1 MLPPALRRLAP
12 ILTAAAALVL
22 LAAAPA
28 FGDAISPESGAGS
41 PNADSIDTL
50 YKIVFYIGVV
60 IFLIVEGALIW
71 SLVRYRA
78 RRGDPEPV
86 QIHGNAPLE
95 IGWTLAAAT
104 IVVVIS
110 VVTFI
115 YLGDI
120 KNPAPSGAATADG
133 TQVAALDQPDPEGP
147 GKPLRITVNGQQ
159 YLWRFDYDSEEG
171 ISEGRPVYA
180 YYEMV
185 VPVNRTVTLKVNASD
200 VAHSWW
206 IPKLGGKADAVP
218 GHTNETWFKAT
229 KPGRYVGQC
238 AELCGE
244 GHADMQAAVR
254 VVPEDEYTAWLDKQR
269 EDIQAAQDGLAEQ
282 RKAREEEED

>member
-1 MLPPALRRLAP
+1 M
-12 ILTAAAALVL
+12 
-22 LAAAPA
+22 AAAPA
-28 FGDAISPESGAGS
+28 FGDALTPESGAGS
-41 PNADSIDTL
+41 RNADSIDTL
-50 YKIVFYIGVV
+50 YKIVFAIGVV
-60 IFLIVEGALIW
+60 IFVIVESALIW

-133 TQVAALDQPDPEGP
+133 TQVAALDQPEPEGA
-147 GKPLRITVNGQQ
+147 GKPLKITVNGQQ
-159 YLWRFDYDSEEG
+159 YLWRFDYDNEEG
-171 ISEGRPVYA
+171 ISEGRPVYT
-180 YYEMV
+180 YFEMV
-185 VPVNRTVTLKVNASD
+185 VPVNRTVTLKVNSSD
-200 VAHSWW
+200 VVHSWW

-254 VVPEDEYTAWLDKQR
+254 VVSQDEYDAWLDKQR
-269 EDIQAAQDGLAEQ
+269 TDIQAAQDGLAEQ
-282 RKAREEEED
+282 RKAREEAKN

>member
-1 MLPPALRRLAP
+1 MRRFAP
-12 ILTAAAALVL
+12 IALLAALAL
-22 LAAAPA
+22 LAFAAPA
-28 FGDAISPESGAGS
+28 FGDAFSPESGAGS
-41 PNADSIDTL
+41 RNADSIDSL

-60 IFLIVEGALIW
+60 IFLIVEGALFW
-71 SLVRYRA
+71 SLFRYRHK
-78 RRGDPEPV
+78 RGDPEPV

-95 IGWTLAAAT
+95 IGWTVAAAT

-110 VVTFI
+110 VITFI

-120 KNPAPSGAATADG
+120 KNPAPSGP
-133 TQVAALDQPDPEGP
+133 TQVAALDQPEPEGP
-147 GKPLRITVNGQQ
+147 GKPLKVTVNGQQ
-159 YLWRFDYDSEEG
+159 YLWRFDYDNEEG
-171 ISEGRPVYA
+171 ISEGRPVYT
-180 YYEMV
+180 YFEMV
-185 VPVNRTVTLKVNASD
+185 VPVNRTVTLKINASD

-206 IPKLGGKADAVP
+206 IPKLGGKADAIP

-254 VVPEDEYTAWLDKQR
+254 VVPEEEYAAWLDQQR
-269 EDIQAAQDGLAEQ
+269 TDIQAAQDGLAEQ
-282 RKAREEEED
+282 RKQREAAPE